1 MRRRSN
7 DVADLRYPERAPL
20 TPASPVVSDDFG
32 SAEGCL
38 DVAMPIFDPVL
49 AAVARQLGH
58 PSGPVGRVTGR
69 LLNRGN
75 RGLIT
80 AAVDAAQVE
89 PGATAVD
96 VGFGGGAGLSLLLDR
111 VGPDGVVYGAEISA
125 TMLARARRIFA
136 ADCASGRL
144 RLHEASLAR
153 LPLPDATADVIV
165 STNTIYFVDD
175 LEAAFRELAR
185 ALRPGGVLVLGIG
198 DPGAMAEMPFTKH
211 GFQLR
216 SIVQIRAALAAAG
229 FAHTN
234 DRRLSDDE
242 TSPHVVV
249 ARTGKRLP

>member
-1 MRRRSN
+1 M
-7 DVADLRYPERAPL
+7 
-20 TPASPVVSDDFG
+20 
-32 SAEGCL
+32 
-38 DVAMPIFDPVL
+38 FDPVL

-58 PSGPVGRVTGR
+58 PTGPIGRLTGR

-80 AAVDAAQVE
+80 AAVDAARVA

-96 VGFGGGAGLSLLLDR
+96 VGFGGGAGLALLLDR

-136 ADCASGRL
+136 ADCTSGRL
-144 RLHEASLAR
+144 RLHQAALAH
-153 LPLPDATADVIV
+153 LPLPDASADVIV
-165 STNTIYFVDD
+165 STNTVYFVDD

-185 ALRPGGVLVLGIG
+185 ALRPDGVLVLGIG

-216 SIVQIRAALAAAG
+216 SIEQIRAVLTAAG
-229 FAHTN
+229 FAHTE
-234 DRRLSDDE
+234 DRRLSDDNAA
-242 TSPHVVV
+242 PHVVV
-249 ARTGKRLP
+249 ARTS